1 MAQKF
6 FTVEEA
12 NAILPRVRVMV
23 EEMMLLRAEAMAM
36 RPDVWPILEKAVN
49 NGGSSKAGE
58 LFVIFSRFQKLFKE
72 LHAMGCE
79 LKGLENGLID
89 FLSMRDGQKV
99 YLCWRYNE
107 PEIAYWHHLD
117 AGFAGRQPL

>member
-1 MAQKF
+1 MAQKI

-12 NAILPRVRVMV
+12 NAILPRVRIMV
-23 EEMMLLRAEAMAM
+23 EEMMLLRAEALVM

-58 LFVIFSRFQKLFKE
+58 LFVLFSRFQKLFKQ
-72 LHAMGCE
+72 LYSMGCE
-79 LKGLENGLID
+79 LKGLQDGLID
-89 FLSMRDGQKV
+89 FPSMRNGQKV

-107 PEIAYWHHLD
+107 PEITHWHPID
-117 AGFAGRQPL
+117 AGFSGRQPL

>member
-1 MAQKF
+1 MAKKF

-12 NAILPRVRVMV
+12 NAILPRVRAMV
-23 EEMMLLRAEAMAM
+23 EEMMLLRAEALVM

-72 LHAMGCE
+72 LHSMGCE
-79 LKGLENGLID
+79 LKGLSRSK
-89 FLSMRDGQKV
+89 F
-99 YLCWRYNE
+99 
-107 PEIAYWHHLD
+107 
-117 AGFAGRQPL
+117 